1 MVHLC
6 NVVNEV
12 LLSNKSLSSRLRSME
27 DVLSSRMST
36 HTVPTTEVNAS
47 PFEEIDERSHGTQLW
62 DHGDDETNHQ
72 LTGPLIVI
80 DWRKEFPAF
89 EKQLH
94 CSRVYRHA
102 SNRHSQSSLFVDGCS
117 TLAISLS
124 SSLTLGEIST
134 ISVYA
139 LPIFARELSNAEC
152 YAPVSDIVRGRQD
165 PRKSFY
171 WPNPYGRGRWS
182 LDRPKQL
189 SLLQRPSRD
198 NVQHKPNRVFGV
210 SLEDSIDCASTIVST
225 FDEKYRECTYGPV
238 PLLIAECGARLREPC
253 ECRITLIITC
263 NSALSQSQLG
273 TGGGYSQLVDRRD
286 WLKSCRPSST
296 NPLYSAR
303 R

>member
-1 MVHLC
+1 MAHLC
-6 NVVNEV
+6 SMVNEV

-72 LTGPLIVI
+72 PTGPLIVI

-94 CSRVYRHA
+94 SSKVYRHA

-124 SSLTLGEIST
+124 SSLTLGEVSK

-139 LPIFARELSNAEC
+139 LPVFARELSNAEC
-152 YAPVSDIVRGRQD
+152 YAPVSDIARGRQD
-165 PRKSFY
+165 PRKPFY
-171 WPNPYGRGRWS
+171 WPKFYGGS
-182 LDRPKQL
+182 GSGPNHSPPL
-189 SLLQRPSRD
+189 SLLQRPSSD
-198 NVQHKPNRVFGV
+198 NVQRKTSRVFGV
-210 SLEDSIDCASTIVST
+210 SLEDSIDCASTTVST
-225 FDEKYRECTYGPV
+225 IAGSYSKCTYGPL
-238 PLLIAECGARLREPC
+238 PLLIAECGARLRVRLREEC
-253 ECRITLIITC
+253 ECRCTLILTF
-263 NSALSQSQLG
+263 NSALSQPQRGIS
-273 TGGGYSQLVDRRD
+273 GGYSHLVDRRD
-286 WLKSCRPSST
+286 
-296 NPLYSAR
+296 
-303 R
+303 